1 MNKILRDSKMGSTP
15 LVESLSS
22 EVNSVILPSL
32 TTVQSRLNTLEQLTL
47 PALQNEQKIVINPAI
62 KKLQTDLMDPVNGVE
77 LRL

>member
-1 MNKILRDSKMGSTP
+1 MNKILHDSKMGLTP
-15 LVESLSS
+15 LVESLPS

-32 TTVQSRLNTLEQLTL
+32 TTVQSRLNTLEQSTL

-62 KKLQTDLMDPVNGVE
+62 RKLQTDLMDPVNGVE